1 MLKLAGLFLALMIV
15 FGILGFVVDVFGGIA
30 KILFF
35 LVLIGFVVSLAGKY
49 LKRGSNRRDVERAA
63 D

>member
-1 MLKLAGLFLALMIV
+1 MLKLAGFFLVLMIV

-35 LVLIGFVVSLAGKY
+35 LVLIGFVISVIAKVF
-49 LKRGSNRRDVERAA
+49 KRGAA
-63 D
+63 

>member
-1 MLKLAGLFLALMIV
+1 MADVQYPMLKLAGFFLVLMIV

-35 LVLIGFVVSLAGKY
+35 LVLIGFVISVIAKVF
-49 LKRGSNRRDVERAA
+49 KRGAA
-63 D
+63 

>member
-1 MLKLAGLFLALMIV
+1 MLKLAGLFLVLMIV

-35 LVLIGFVVSLAGKY
+35 LVLIGFVISVVMKF
-49 LKRGSNRRDVERAA
+49 LKRGAAGGLTRR
-63 D
+63 